1 MQVAII
7 VARQYANTRQWVRLL
22 AARPGVEVRL
32 VKGDADP
39 HDALPVLR
47 DADRLWFEGTGPLLE
62 ALVRGPAA
70 GWVPRAFLRIGSDEV
85 DGLPVP
91 DLWRLVRTVVVPD
104 ARTADRVR
112 PLIVPTPAGL
122 ARLEWGGDALDF
134 AHWIGTAA
142 GDLRGDDW
150 AVLVALAERCHG
162 RVRLT
167 GNPPTEAAE
176 FLRVAYGLEVVDG
189 DGPADCRVVWH
200 ARPAEAP
207 VYRVE
212 RLRPPQ
218 TAAGEPQ
225 GAAASLPVGPPPVL
239 GEDAD
244 GWPLVSAVVPTYNNE
259 ATIDRCLACLRR
271 QTYPNLEIV
280 VINDGSTDGT
290 AERVAQHLDDPRVRY
305 FDKSHGGTP
314 VARNHGIAEARG
326 EWIAWLD
333 ADDEAFP
340 NRILA
345 QIQAARAAGGA
356 DVLHSDGLLRCPDG
370 AVRYTRRGPDLPPE
384 TLPARCMAG
393 IATGSPVLNTSTT
406 IRRDLYDRI
415 GPYAPAFRYGQDY
428 EFWCRCA
435 AAGDVRFLYLPLPLV
450 TVHRAWYTPPR
461 RWKALESSMHIVRR
475 LVEVCGEEALV
486 NPVARDLRE
495 SPPLV
500 IGRILLRIA
509 TGVRGSIENP
519 IFADAERYLRRA
531 CDEGAPRSR
540 QQAADLL
547 ARLEAYRAQRSQGGP
562 DAGLAVGR
570 DRPLAGAPA
579 APDAAGAARPRVLG
593 RSNL

>member
-1 MQVAII
+1 MHVAVIA
-7 VARQYANTRQWVRLL
+7 ARQYANTRQWVRLL
-22 AARPGVEVRL
+22 AARVGIQVSL

-39 HDALPVLR
+39 LAALPTLR
-47 DADRLWFEGTGPLLE
+47 DADRLWFEGTGPLLK

-70 GWVPRAFLRIGSDEV
+70 GWLPRAFLRIAPDEV

-91 DLWRLVRTVVVPD
+91 DLWRLVRTVVAPD
-104 ARTADRVR
+104 ARTAERVR
-112 PLIVPTPAGL
+112 LLITPTPAGL
-122 ARLEWGGDALDF
+122 ARVEWGGDALDF
-134 AHWIGTAA
+134 AHWVGTPA

-150 AVLVALAERCHG
+150 AVLAALAERCCG

-167 GNPPTEAAE
+167 GNPPPEAAE
-176 FLRVAYGLEVVDG
+176 FLSVAYGLEVVD
-189 DGPADCRVVWH
+189 DGPADCRILWQ
-200 ARPAEAP
+200 ARAAEQP
-207 VYRVE
+207 IYRVE
-212 RLRPPQ
+212 RLRD
-218 TAAGEPQ
+218 AAGPSPSVAPPAPDGQ
-225 GAAASLPVGPPPVL
+225 AA
-239 GEDAD
+239 
-244 GWPLVSAVVPTYNNE
+244 GWPLVSAVVPTHNNE
-259 ATIDRCLACLRR
+259 DTIDRCLACLRR

-305 FDKSHGGTP
+305 FDKPHGGTP

-333 ADDEAFP
+333 ADDEAAP

-345 QIQAARAAGGA
+345 QIQAARRAGGA
-356 DVLHSDGLLRCPDG
+356 DVIHSDGLLLWPDG
-370 AVRYTRRGPDLPPE
+370 AVKYTRRGPDLPPE

-415 GPYAPAFRYGQDY
+415 GPYNPAFRYGQDY

-435 AAGDVRFLYLPLPLV
+435 AAGDVRFLYMPVPLV

-486 NPVARDLRE
+486 NPVARDLHE

-509 TGVRGSIENP
+509 IGVGGSVENP
-519 IFADAERYLRRA
+519 IFGDAERYLRRA
-531 CDEGAPRSR
+531 RDEGSDRSR
-540 QQAADLL
+540 QDAADLL
-547 ARLEAYRAQRSQGGP
+547 DRLETYRMRGGP
-562 DAGLAVGR
+562 DASPTTGR
-570 DRPLAGAPA
+570 GQPLA
-579 APDAAGAARPRVLG
+579 AAGAEAAAAARQPVLG